1 MKRAS
6 VLVLSLVVALCLA
19 LPLAGCSSSNY
30 TPQLKEQSVN
40 NSALNTA
47 GTLRVG
53 INASNPP
60 YAAQSNG
67 TIVGIDVD
75 IAAALA
81 DELGLKLELVDVGTA
96 TDTAFE
102 RENVDIVMGV
112 EEANAAYWM
121 SDDYMNSGIALFS
134 LTEDA
139 QAPTA
144 AGSFKVAAQSSSM
157 SAWEVTDHYGESC
170 LENAGDPNAAFEM
183 LSTGSVNYVAA
194 ESTIGQY
201 VIHTSGI
208 EAYPIALLQS
218 ATPRTIAVASANTE
232 LQQAVSNALNSL
244 VSGGVVEV
252 IEGKWLGGH
261 VDISSLSVIPAAQN
275 TSNDSSDET
284 SGDTSGDT
292 ENTNTDTT
300 DNTDTTSDSNTSSD
314 SDTAE

>member
-40 NSALNTA
+40 DSALNSA

-67 TIVGIDVD
+67 SIVGIDVD

-102 RENVDIVMGV
+102 RESVDIVMGV
-112 EEANAAYWM
+112 EEANSAYWM
-121 SDDYMNSGIALFS
+121 SDEYM
-134 LTEDA
+134 TEDA
-139 QAPTA
+139 EAPTA

-170 LENAGDPNAAFEM
+170 LENAGDPTAAFEM
-183 LSTGSVNYVAA
+183 LNTGSVNYVAA

-201 VIHTSGI
+201 VIHSSGI
-208 EAYPIALLQS
+208 EAYPIALLQD
-218 ATPRTIAVASANTE
+218 ATPRTVAVAADNTE
-232 LQQAVSNALNSL
+232 LQQAVSNALSTL

-261 VDISSLSVIPAAQN
+261 VDISSLTVIPAPAQES
-275 TSNDSSDET
+275 TDESSEDA
-284 SGDTSGDT
+284 S
-292 ENTNTDTT
+292 TT
-300 DNTDTTSDSNTSSD
+300 DSNTTSDTTSDTTSGDNSSSTSQSSGSNTAS
-314 SDTAE
+314 E